1 MIDSCALATVWHAAK
16 LPGVA
21 RELVPMATCFFFPF
35 SFFLALATTLVLKV
49 GESEK
54 EDRQRERERREKR
67 SEERGEER
75 GESREVRLRDG
86 ERRGEKREERGER
99 R

>member
-54 EDRQRERERREKR
+54 EDRQRERERERER
-67 SEERGEER
+67 VRVRERLLWDSELCYAAEKIQCKFERI
-75 GESREVRLRDG
+75 
-86 ERRGEKREERGER
+86 
-99 R
+99 